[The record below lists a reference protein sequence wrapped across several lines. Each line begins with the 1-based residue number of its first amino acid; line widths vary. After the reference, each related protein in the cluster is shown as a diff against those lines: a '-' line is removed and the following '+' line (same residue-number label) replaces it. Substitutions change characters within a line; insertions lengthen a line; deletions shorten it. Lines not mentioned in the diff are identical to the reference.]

1 MGPVDSTT
9 GGVVEETRTL
19 QVRMLFNDL
28 TVHVFFL
35 VDFVGRAGT
44 GDACTASKATSLSS
58 LSTVKQNR
66 QNNCVSG

>member
-44 GDACTASKATSLSS
+44 GDACTASKGHVAFVAKHSKT
-58 LSTVKQNR
+58 K
-66 QNNCVSG
+66 